1 MFYYGGLICAILAL
15 IMALFVFIFIPE
27 HRPEAVFGIVVCI
40 IASGVVFM
48 HTFKKEYRY
57 KLPGRIIYSA
67 ASFLMAIA
75 GSWYFHVSSNPK
87 DKLLNAIVAILF
99 GLAGIAIIIGK
110 HPNMDDNKKQ

>member
-1 MFYYGGLICAILAL
+1 MKNIFYVGGLICAILAL

-27 HRPEAVFGIVVCI
+27 HRPEAVFGMVLCI
-40 IASGVVFM
+40 IASGVVFI

-57 KLPGRIIYSA
+57 KLLGRIVYSA

-75 GSWYFHVSSNPK
+75 GSWDFHISANPK

-99 GLAGIAIIIGK
+99 GLSGIAIIIGK
-110 HPNMDDNKKQ
+110 HPKKLP